1 MTRAFGSGG
10 RFGRSLLRVAAVAT
24 IVASCSGGAETTQ
37 GSGTPITENS
47 VEDDTQGT
55 TDAESSTTSSADAA
69 PEPEV
74 DDVDTCENFVFEF
87 FVGAYAIVE
96 ARPVSDVTS
105 PSAAFET
112 TSFDVEEVLWV
123 DESSPS
129 PVEIGEQELATL
141 VGLRP
146 PQIDMMLESSADTS
160 VTAVL
165 VPTEVLPEVP
175 WRIAAVIT
183 RDGIESG
190 DECSPVYT
198 ARFTSLA
205 QALGSDL
212 VGAVSQMA
220 LFLRNQDDPTYRP
233 VSDFLAGAGGGAA
246 SERTPEEEWMA
257 MPVDSRDLADGLVLE
272 SFESRLDVFA
282 VSIVMDGTRA
292 VGDLTFRCDL
302 GVGYAVVSNF
312 PAIVRPLV
320 TCIDATTEVT
330 FDGELVGTI
339 DPSQFDKD
347 NGIEVAIRDLRT
359 SPSITVRT
367 LARGELED
375 LTGMTRQQLLDMEAA
390 IKAGGAAESP

>member
-10 RFGRSLLRVAAVAT
+10 RLGRSLLCVAMVAT

-55 TDAESSTTSSADAA
+55 ADGESESTTSSADAA

-74 DDVDTCENFVFEF
+74 DDFDTCENFVFDL
-87 FVGAYAIVE
+87 FVGVYAIVE
-96 ARPVSDVTS
+96 ARPVSDVTR

-123 DESSPS
+123 DESGPS

-146 PQIDMMLESSADTS
+146 SQIDMMLESSADTS

-165 VPTEVLPEVP
+165 VPTELIPEVP

-183 RDGIESG
+183 PDGIESG

-198 ARFTSLA
+198 ARFTALA

-220 LFLRNQDDPTYRP
+220 LFLRNQDDPAYRP
-233 VSDFLAGAGGGAA
+233 VSDFLAGASGGAA
-246 SERTPEEEWMA
+246 SERTPEEERMA
-257 MPVDSRDLADGLVLE
+257 TPVDSRDLFDGLVPE
-272 SFESRLDVFA
+272 SFESRLHPSGSGALSVA
-282 VSIVMDGTRA
+282 GRTNLRRMSTGWP
-292 VGDLTFRCDL
+292 VGLEQ
-302 GVGYAVVSNF
+302 
-312 PAIVRPLV
+312 PAER
-320 TCIDATTEVT
+320 
-330 FDGELVGTI
+330 
-339 DPSQFDKD
+339 
-347 NGIEVAIRDLRT
+347 RMMR
-359 SPSITVRT
+359 
-367 LARGELED
+367 
-375 LTGMTRQQLLDMEAA
+375 
-390 IKAGGAAESP
+390 